1 MRHKRPESL
10 SSQPHPTP
18 SLPISQEES
27 SHQKPNP
34 PETWTCSIRE
44 LQESKFLCVCAQ
56 LRGPV
61 GLFVTYGL
69 LPARLLRLWDFS
81 GKITEVGCHFLLQ
94 GIFLTLSSV
103 QFSSVQSRSH
113 VRLFDTPWTAASQA
127 SLTITN
133 YWSLRKLLSS
143 GSCPP

>member
-1 MRHKRPESL
+1 MIHKRPESL

-34 PETWTCSIRE
+34 PETWTCSIQE

-61 GLFVTYGL
+61 GLFATYGL

-103 QFSSVQSRSH
+103 QFSSVTQ
-113 VRLFDTPWTAASQA
+113 
-127 SLTITN
+127 
-133 YWSLRKLLSS
+133 
-143 GSCPP
+143 SCPTLWHPVDCSKPGFPDHHQLLELAQTLVQWILSTLV